1 MAEPSGNLAEKV
13 RPGGTKLSND
23 ASADLCSHG
32 CGWRGSNPRALWFVV
47 MRPPIDDDALGWLCG
62 RRVEHDAEDD
72 RLHGVAAFEADC
84 DGAAD
89 VLGLQRDESRR
100 ARK

>member
-1 MAEPSGNLAEKV
+1 MDELFSKERCN
-13 RPGGTKLSND
+13 
-23 ASADLCSHG
+23 H
-32 CGWRGSNPRALWFVV
+32 
-47 MRPPIDDDALGWLCG
+47 GWLCG